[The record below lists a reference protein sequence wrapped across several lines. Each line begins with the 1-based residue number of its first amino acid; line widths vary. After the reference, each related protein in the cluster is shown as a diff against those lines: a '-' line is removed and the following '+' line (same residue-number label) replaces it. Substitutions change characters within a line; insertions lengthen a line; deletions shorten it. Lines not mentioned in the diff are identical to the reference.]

1 VRDFNQNDRGGSRGG
16 GRRFDGGDRGPR
28 PMHPATCSKC
38 NKDCEVPFRPTGD
51 KPVFCS
57 DCFRENG
64 GGSERRFSDRG
75 PRPTGPSNQAQ
86 FDEVNRKLD
95 TIIELLKADEDE
107 VAEVEVEDAS
117 DDESEADEA

>member
-1 VRDFNQNDRGGSRGG
+1 
-16 GRRFDGGDRGPR
+16 
-28 PMHPATCSKC
+28 MHPATCSKC

-107 VAEVEVEDAS
+107 DAEVEVEDSS

>member
-1 VRDFNQNDRGGSRGG
+1 MRDFNQNDRGGSRGG

-64 GGSERRFSDRG
+64 GGERRFSDRA
-75 PRPTGPSNQAQ
+75 PRQSGPSNQAQ

-95 TIIELLKADEDE
+95 AILELLKSDSSDEE
-107 VAEVEVEDAS
+107 AEVEVEDDS
-117 DDESEADEA
+117 DEDESEA